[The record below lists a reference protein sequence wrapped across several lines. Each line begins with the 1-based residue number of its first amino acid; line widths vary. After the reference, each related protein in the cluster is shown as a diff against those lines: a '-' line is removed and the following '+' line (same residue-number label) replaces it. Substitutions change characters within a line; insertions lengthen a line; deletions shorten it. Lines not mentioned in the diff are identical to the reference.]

1 MRASSYFVVCCVLLN
16 PGALGFA
23 ILPGN
28 SLNHQEITEEA
39 ILSATLLACR
49 DIAQSVGT
57 VFTFPP
63 GTLTAGAVAVACSS
77 AESSKS
83 FRRAIFGITARNV
96 RVDLRH
102 ALNASFHFDD
112 EMFLG
117 GRRIIATGLTSVK
130 ASNREGNFETAR
142 EILGEILHPL
152 QDFYSH
158 SNWVELGNRSPHPGL
173 LRADADLGSMAA
185 ESRPTCR
192 NCVGE
197 DCSDNILE
205 DILREG
211 VLTSGY
217 FAIVPLVST
226 KPPGKCS
233 HGGGPDQTSTLEP
246 RGGINKDT
254 ASASHGH
261 LHRAAARLATAAT
274 AQLLAD
280 VAQAAGET
288 DFLRMMGVFSGS
300 SKALVFVVDT
310 TESMSDD
317 LPAVKAATETLV
329 TTQEGTPD
337 EPSVYILVPFGDPGF
352 GPLMRTTDS
361 KAFMTRL
368 NALTARGGGDSAEMS
383 LSALKLA
390 LTAAPSDSEIFLFTD
405 ASAKD
410 TNLKGPVIAL
420 MERTQ
425 TVVNFMLTGT
435 SEENSG
441 PPSRGS
447 SAEALLYRQL
457 AQASGGLA
465 IEVTKSELTEAI
477 SIITASSA
485 DSLVTLLQASR
496 SPGRDETFSFPVDES
511 VRSLT
516 VYITGGSM
524 SFTISNPSGESQ
536 SSTVQNGPLG
546 VFRSVGNLNAL
557 KLKTQVGEWT
567 VELVSSNPY
576 TLKVTGQS
584 DVDFLFDFVEM
595 SEGPFA
601 GLDVLGSRP
610 RAGASGTLLLSL
622 TAPQAALTEVLLVEP
637 RGGGAVGGRLEPRG
651 GGEVL
656 ARFSA
661 VPAGAFGV
669 RVQGRGGAPGGI
681 FQRQAPG
688 VLRSSNITVR
698 SESENIIVP
707 GTPFLVRFTVTTG
720 DVGGN
725 FSIQV
730 TDDRGFVTDS
740 PARLELVAGGEA
752 NGTVTLSVPRNTPSG
767 SDVTLTIQAEA
778 PGGADANYVVERYS
792 VVNTVTDFQPPSC
805 TLVLREGSC
814 EGNCSQAG
822 DWAVVVDVADASGVG
837 RLALLQ
843 GNGTLSS
850 AVVGLGAGGQNASRV
865 TYRASCC
872 SPEAE
877 LLAVDGVGNV
887 GSCPYSARGPA
898 PAAQSPGAALTPSC
912 LGSGLALVLA
922 LALVW
927 PAGV

>member
-1 MRASSYFVVCCVLLN
+1 M
-16 PGALGFA
+16 G
-23 ILPGN
+23 
-28 SLNHQEITEEA
+28 TEP
-39 ILSATLLACR
+39 R
-49 DIAQSVGT
+49 
-57 VFTFPP
+57 
-63 GTLTAGAVAVACSS
+63 
-77 AESSKS
+77 
-83 FRRAIFGITARNV
+83 
-96 RVDLRH
+96 
-102 ALNASFHFDD
+102 
-112 EMFLG
+112 
-117 GRRIIATGLTSVK
+117 
-130 ASNREGNFETAR
+130 
-142 EILGEILHPL
+142 
-152 QDFYSH
+152 
-158 SNWVELGNRSPHPGL
+158 
-173 LRADADLGSMAA
+173 
-185 ESRPTCR
+185 
-192 NCVGE
+192 
-197 DCSDNILE
+197 
-205 DILREG
+205 
-211 VLTSGY
+211 
-217 FAIVPLVST
+217 
-226 KPPGKCS
+226 KCS

-261 LHRAAARLATAAT
+261 LHRDAARLATAAT

-329 TTQEGTPD
+329 TAQEGTPD

-368 NALTARGGGDSAEMS
+368 NALTARGGGDSPEMS
-383 LSALKLA
+383 LSALKSA

-410 TNLKGPVIAL
+410 ANLKGPVIAL

-516 VYITGGSM
+516 VYITGGST
-524 SFTISNPSGESQ
+524 SFTVSNPSGESQ

-546 VFRSVGNLNAL
+546 VFRSVGNLKAL
-557 KLKTQVGEWT
+557 NLKTQVGEWT

-610 RAGASGTLLLSL
+610 RAGGSGTLLLSL
-622 TAPQAALTEVLLVEP
+622 TAPQAALTEVALVEP
-637 RGGGAVGGRLEPRG
+637 QGGGAVGGRLEPRG
-651 GGEVL
+651 GGQVL

-669 RVQGRGGAPGGI
+669 RVKGRGGAPGGT

-730 TDDRGFVTDS
+730 TDDRGFVTDA
-740 PARLELVAGGEA
+740 PARLELVAGGGA

-814 EGNCSQAG
+814 EGNCSQVG
-822 DWAVVVDVADASGVG
+822 DWAVVVDVADVSGVG

-843 GNGTLSS
+843 GDGTLSW
-850 AVVGLGAGGQNASRV
+850 AAVGLGGGGQNASRV

-872 SPEAE
+872 SPDAE

-887 GSCPYSARGPA
+887 GSCPYSARGPD

-912 LGSGLALVLA
+912 LASGLALALTLA
-922 LALVW
+922 LSDVEERGGERQGGGQSR
-927 PAGV
+927 PSGSSG

>member
-1 MRASSYFVVCCVLLN
+1 MRASSCFVVCCVLLN
-16 PGALGFA
+16 AGALGFA
-23 ILPGN
+23 ILPGS

-83 FRRAIFGITARNV
+83 FRRAIFGIKARNV

-158 SNWVELGNRSPHPGL
+158 SNWVELGNRSPHPSL
-173 LRADADLGSMAA
+173 LRGGADLGRVAA

-192 NCVGE
+192 DCVGE

-205 DILREG
+205 DVLREG

-254 ASASHGH
+254 TSASHGH
-261 LHRAAARLATAAT
+261 LHRDAARLATAAT

-280 VAQAAGET
+280 VAQAAGEA

-329 TTQEGTPD
+329 TTREGTPD

-361 KAFMTRL
+361 KAFLTRL
-368 NALTARGGGDSAEMS
+368 DALTARGGGDSPEMS

-441 PPSRGS
+441 RPRRRRS

-465 IEVTKSELTEAI
+465 IEVTKSQLTEAI

-524 SFTISNPSGESQ
+524 SFTISNPSGVSQ
-536 SSTVQNGPLG
+536 SSTVQNGPVG
-546 VFRSVGNLNAL
+546 VFRSVGNLKAL
-557 KLKTQVGEWT
+557 NLKTQVGEWT

-610 RAGASGTLLLSL
+610 RAGESGTLLLSL
-622 TAPQAALTEVLLVEP
+622 TAPQAALTEVVLVEP
-637 RGGGAVGGRLEPRG
+637 LGGGAVGGRLEPRG

-669 RVQGRGGAPGGI
+669 RVKGGAPGGT

-688 VLRSSNITVR
+688 VLRSSSITVR
-698 SESENIIVP
+698 SEAENIIVP

-730 TDDRGFVTDS
+730 TDDRGFVTDA
-740 PARLELVAGGEA
+740 PARLELVAGGGA
-752 NGTVTLSVPRNTPSG
+752 NGTVTLSVPLNTPSG

-814 EGNCSQAG
+814 EGNCSLVG
-822 DWAVVVDVADASGVG
+822 DWAVVVDVSDASGVG

-872 SPEAE
+872 SPDAE

-887 GSCPYSARGPA
+887 GSCRYSARG
-898 PAAQSPGAALTPSC
+898 PGAALTPSC
-912 LGSGLALVLA
+912 LALALGLALG